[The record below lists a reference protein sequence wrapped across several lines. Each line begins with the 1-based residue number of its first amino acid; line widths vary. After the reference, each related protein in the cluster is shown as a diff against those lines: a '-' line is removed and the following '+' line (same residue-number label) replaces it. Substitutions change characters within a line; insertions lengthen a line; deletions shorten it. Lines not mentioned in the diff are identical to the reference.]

1 MSAGR
6 LDVRDAVTGTVL
18 GRDGEPLEAATV
30 TLVDG
35 TGRQLGRA
43 AVDAA
48 GRFAV
53 PVPAPGT
60 ATATATVIVA
70 APGCVP
76 VARTAATGPAG
87 TDLGLLVLSRP
98 GDSATPRPGRWVI
111 DPAHSTIEVTARHL
125 ALSTVHG
132 RFRDFSGEIVVAEPL
147 EGSRC
152 EARIDAASIDTAN
165 DQRDA
170 HLRSADFLDVGR
182 FPEIRYTGTAFEPA
196 GPGRWTVHGRL
207 DLAGTARDVPLE
219 LRYGG
224 TRPDPWGGVRAGFTA
239 TARLD
244 REDFRM
250 NWNQAVELGLSLVGT
265 HLLVELEIQAVLA
278 D

>member
-1 MSAGR
+1 M
-6 LDVRDAVTGTVL
+6 
-18 GRDGEPLEAATV
+18 

-43 AVDAA
+43 AVDGA

-53 PVPAPGT
+53 PVSVPG
-60 ATATATVIVA
+60 TATVIVA

-76 VARTAATGPAG
+76 VARTVATGPAG

-98 GDSATPRPGRWVI
+98 GDSGTPRPGRWVI

-132 RFRDFSGEIVVAEPL
+132 RFRTFSGEIVVAEPL
-147 EGSRC
+147 ERSRC
-152 EARIDAASIDTAN
+152 EAVIDAASIDTAN

-170 HLRSADFLDVGR
+170 HLRSADFLDVAR
-182 FPEIRYTGTAFEPA
+182 FPEVRYTGTAVEPA

>member
-1 MSAGR
+1 VSAGR

-53 PVPAPGT
+53 PASAPG
-60 ATATATVIVA
+60 TATVIVA

-76 VARTAATGPAG
+76 VARTVVTGPAG
-87 TDLGLLVLSRP
+87 ADLGVVVLSRP
-98 GDSATPRPGRWVI
+98 GDSGTPRPGRWVI

-147 EGSRC
+147 GGSRC
-152 EARIDAASIDTAN
+152 EAVIDAASIDTAN

-170 HLRSADFLDVGR
+170 HLRSADFLDVER
-182 FPEIRYTGTAFEPA
+182 FPEIRYTGTAVEPA

>member
-1 MSAGR
+1 VSAGR
-6 LDVRDAVTGTVL
+6 VDVRDAVTGTVL

-35 TGRQLGRA
+35 AGRQLGRA
-43 AVDAA
+43 TVDAA

-53 PVPAPGT
+53 PVSAVG
-60 ATATATVIVA
+60 TATVIVA

-76 VARTAATGPAG
+76 VARTVATGPAG

-98 GDSATPRPGRWVI
+98 GDSGTPRPGRWVI

-132 RFRDFSGEIVVAEPL
+132 RFRDFSGEIVVAQPL
-147 EGSRC
+147 EWSQC
-152 EARIDAASIDTAN
+152 EAVIDAASIDTAN

-170 HLRSADFLDVGR
+170 HLRSADFLDVAR
-182 FPEIRYTGTAFEPA
+182 FPEIRYTGTAVEPA

-250 NWNQAVELGLSLVGT
+250 NWNQAVELGLSLIGT

>member
-1 MSAGR
+1 VSSGQ
-6 LDVRDAVTGTVL
+6 LEVRDAVTGTVL

-43 AVDAA
+43 AVNGA

-53 PVPAPGT
+53 PVSVPG
-60 ATATATVIVA
+60 TATVIVA

-76 VARTAATGPAG
+76 VARTVATGPAG

-98 GDSATPRPGRWVI
+98 GDSGTPRPGRWVI

-132 RFRDFSGEIVVAEPL
+132 RFRGFSGEIVVAEPL
-147 EGSRC
+147 QRSRC
-152 EARIDAASIDTAN
+152 EAVIDAASIDTAN

-170 HLRSADFLDVGR
+170 HLRSADFLDVEKY
-182 FPEIRYTGTAFEPA
+182 PELVFTSTEVEQVDDDVYRVTG
-196 GPGRWTVHGRL
+196 
-207 DLAGTARDVPLE
+207 DLTIKDV
-219 LRYGG
+219 
-224 TRPDPWGGVRAGFTA
+224 TRPISVDFTLTGSALDPFGNMRVGFEGAVAIKRSDWQLTYNSVLETGGV
-239 TARLD
+239 LISD
-244 REDFRM
+244 RI
-250 NWNQAVELGLSLVGT
+250 QVEFDVSVIK
-265 HLLVELEIQAVLA
+265 EA
-278 D
+278 

>member
-1 MSAGR
+1 VSAGQV
-6 LDVRDAVTGTVL
+6 DVRAAVAGTVL

-60 ATATATVIVA
+60 ATVIVA

-76 VARTAATGPAG
+76 VARTVATGPAG

-98 GDSATPRPGRWVI
+98 GDSGTPRPGRWVI

-132 RFRDFSGEIVVAEPL
+132 RFRGFSGEIVVAEPL
-147 EGSRC
+147 QRSWC
-152 EARIDAASIDTAN
+152 EAVIDAASIDTAN

-170 HLRSADFLDVGR
+170 HLRSADFLDVER
-182 FPEIRYTGTAFEPA
+182 FPEIVFVSTDVEQIDDDTYSVTG
-196 GPGRWTVHGRL
+196 
-207 DLAGTARDVPLE
+207 DLTIRDVTHPVSIDFALTGSAKDPFGNTRVGFEGALAIKRSDWGLTWNTPLD
-219 LRYGG
+219 
-224 TRPDPWGGVRAGFTA
+224 TGGVLVSDRIQIEFDVSAVRAA
-239 TARLD
+239 
-244 REDFRM
+244 
-250 NWNQAVELGLSLVGT
+250 
-265 HLLVELEIQAVLA
+265 
-278 D
+278 

>member
-35 TGRQLGRA
+35 SGQQLGRA

-53 PVPAPGT
+53 PVSAPG
-60 ATATATVIVA
+60 TATVIVA

-76 VARTAATGPAG
+76 VARTVVTGPAG
-87 TDLGLLVLSRP
+87 GDLGVVVLSRP
-98 GDSATPRPGRWVI
+98 GDSGTPRPGRWVI

-152 EARIDAASIDTAN
+152 EAVIDAASIDTAN

-170 HLRSADFLDVGR
+170 HLRSGDFLDVER
-182 FPEIRYTGTAFEPA
+182 FPEIRYTGTAVDPA

>member
-1 MSAGR
+1 MSRGPV
-6 LDVRDAVTGTVL
+6 DVRDAVLGTVL

-35 TGRQLGRA
+35 GGRQLGRA

-60 ATATATVIVA
+60 ATVIVA
-70 APGCVP
+70 SPGCVP
-76 VARTAATGPAG
+76 VARTVATGSAG
-87 TDLGLLVLSRP
+87 TDLGVVVLSRP
-98 GDSATPRPGRWVI
+98 GDTGTPRPGRWVI

-132 RFRDFSGEIVVAEPL
+132 RFRGFSGEIVVAEPL
-147 EGSRC
+147 ERSRC
-152 EARIDAASIDTAN
+152 EAVIDAASIDTAN

-170 HLRSADFLDVGR
+170 HLRSADFLDVTR
-182 FPEIRYTGTAFEPA
+182 FPEVRYTGTGVQPA

-207 DLAGTARDVPLE
+207 DLAGTGRDVPLD